1 MMGVGT
7 NVWGDEVHGKSPY
20 IPLSVAVILK
30 PTLKKKFYSFKITF
44 CDPFMM
50 ESRRGGE

>member
-30 PTLKKKFYSFKITF
+30 PTLKKNSILLKL
-44 CDPFMM
+44 PFVTH
-50 ESRRGGE
+50 S